1 MNHFRSTAGAP
12 VICIQ
17 AFTTPLGE
25 MIGGT
30 SHHGICLFEFNNG
43 DRSSRTLSRIQSR
56 TKSEVREEAHP
67 LLTDLIK
74 QVKSY
79 FAGER
84 RAFDLPLSMM
94 GTPFQVKV
102 WNRLLAIPYG
112 HTMSYADLALK
123 LGDKNSI
130 RAIGQASGANHL
142 AILVPCHRV
151 IGSDG
156 SLTGYGGGIERKH
169 YLLNLERSD
178 RNTLFPDQQF
188 HIE

>member
-1 MNHFRSTAGAP
+1 M
-12 VICIQ
+12 IYIQ
-17 AFTTPLGE
+17 SFMTPLGE
-25 MIGGT
+25 MIGGAT
-30 SHHGICLFEFNNG
+30 RHGICLFEFNDG
-43 DRSSRTLSRIQSR
+43 DRSSRSLSRIQSR
-56 TKSEVREEAHP
+56 TKSEIIEEAHP
-67 LLTDLIK
+67 LLTDLSK

-84 RAFDLPLSMM
+84 RTFDLPLSMM
-94 GTPFQVKV
+94 GTPFQIKV
-102 WNRLLAIPYG
+102 WNRLLDIPYG
-112 HTMSYADLALK
+112 HTLSYADLALAM
-123 LGDKNSI
+123 GNENAI
-130 RAIGQASGANHL
+130 RAIGQANGANHL

-169 YLLNLERSD
+169 YLLNLEGSD